1 MTLLEL
7 IRTNIKEPRML
18 YLAKKYNKEWNIPNK
33 VEVLNANMMVVS
45 KAWESVDESQLKR
58 TTSRLEC
65 EEIQE
70 SLHNI
75 LKWKVPFKKLLA
87 FNEG

>member
-18 YLAKKYNKEWNIPNK
+18 YSAKKYNKERNIPNK

-45 KAWESVDESQLKR
+45 KAW
-58 TTSRLEC
+58 
-65 EEIQE
+65 
-70 SLHNI
+70 
-75 LKWKVPFKKLLA
+75 
-87 FNEG
+87 